1 MNSKINLEWNC
12 NMYPACWYPLCC
24 RRIV

>member
-1 MNSKINLEWNC
+1 MKSTINFGWNC
-12 NMYPACWYPLCC
+12 NMYPACWYRLCC